1 MALPPP
7 RLYLSAAHRE
17 EDLMPKRGLVQLL
30 LLFFRGRPRARW
42 VGVTLACVALL
53 GLLHGEGPGL
63 KAGLAQSLRQSAWKH
78 ALAGEPARTPW
89 PWDDVAPAANPLVP
103 RLGLSAA
110 VLIDA
115 DWSFKPSAEA
125 QPPVAARKDTA
136 AERRDPHLS
145 LGDVAIGDGIAA
157 VAADGQKQVYRV
169 IGRNAVDPGQ
179 FASEG
184 ESPEADP
191 HLLTCPHLDPSVAS
205 AIRLIIDAM
214 HVDPGT
220 TTAPSP
226 EQKL

>member
-1 MALPPP
+1 
-7 RLYLSAAHRE
+7 
-17 EDLMPKRGLVQLL
+17 MPKRGSVQLL
-30 LLFFRGRPRARW
+30 LLFFHGRPRARW
-42 VGVTLACVALL
+42 VGVTLVCVALL

-63 KAGLAQSLRQSAWKH
+63 KAGLAQSLRQSAWEH
-78 ALAGEPARTPW
+78 ALAGEPAQAPW
-89 PWDDVAPAANPLVP
+89 PWDDVAPIANPLVP

-115 DWSFKPSAEA
+115 DWSLKPSAEA
-125 QPPVAARKDTA
+125 PPPVATRKNPA
-136 AERRDPHLS
+136 ADRRDPHLA
-145 LGDVAIGDGIAA
+145 LGDGTIGD
-157 VAADGQKQVYRV
+157 VYRV
-169 IGRNAVDPGQ
+169 IGRNAADPGQ

-205 AIRLIIDAM
+205 AVRLFIDAM